1 MNKKTLT
8 LAMILAVV
16 PLTVPQAATAASVY
30 KWTDENGVTHFG
42 DREPTGK
49 QTERVNIRTGK
60 TSGDQRP
67 KSPQQQLEELEAREA
82 DAAGK
87 REESAVEEARRKQR
101 EANCE
106 TARSNLTILERNSR
120 IRVEENGEQRYLSA
134 EEIQEQRQKF
144 EDIASENCGAE
155 SSENAER

>member
-8 LAMILAVV
+8 MAMILAAV
-16 PLTVPQAATAASVY
+16 PLMAPITATGASVY

-49 QTERVNIRTGK
+49 QSERVSVRTGK
-60 TSGDQRP
+60 TSGGQQP
-67 KSPQQQLEELEAREA
+67 KSPQQQLEEMQSRDA

-87 REESAVEEARRKQR
+87 REESSVDEARRKQR

-106 TARSNLTILERNSR
+106 TAQSNLNIIERNSR
-120 IRVEENGEQRYLSA
+120 IRIEEDGEQRYLSQ
-134 EEIQEQRQKF
+134 EEIQEQREKF
-144 EDIASENCGAE
+144 QEIADENCGAE
-155 SSENAER
+155 SDAPAEQ